1 MKIMPGCFHITMKL
15 TAAIYSTAFSNLCE
29 HDIVLS
35 SNGESLCMCEWNI
48 PERIQASVRRL
59 DATLEYGNDD
69 ILKSAAAQLD
79 EYFTGRRKIFTLPLM
94 IVGSPFMKRVWD
106 ACSSVP
112 YGSTAT
118 YSDISRTLGMKM
130 AARAVGNALGAN
142 SLSLF
147 IPCHRIVAASGSGN
161 YAGGSDTKLQLLN
174 FENSHHYDLS

>member
-1 MKIMPGCFHITMKL
+1 MKIMRGCFHITMKL

-29 HDIVLS
+29 HDIVLV
-35 SNGESLCMCEWNI
+35 SNGESLCMCEWNVH
-48 PERIQASVRRL
+48 ERIQASVRRL

-79 EYFTGRRKIFTLPLM
+79 EYFAGRRKIFTLPLM
-94 IVGSPFMKRVWD
+94 ITGSPFMKRVWN

-118 YSDISRTLGMKM
+118 YSYISRTLGMKM
-130 AARAVGNALGAN
+130 AARAVGNALAAN
-142 SLSLF
+142 CLSLF

-174 FENSHHYDLS
+174 FESTHYYNLS